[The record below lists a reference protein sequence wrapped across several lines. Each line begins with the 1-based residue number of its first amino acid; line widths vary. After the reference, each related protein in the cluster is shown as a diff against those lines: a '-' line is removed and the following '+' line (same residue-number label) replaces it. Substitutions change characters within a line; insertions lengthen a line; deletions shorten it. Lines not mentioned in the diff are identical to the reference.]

1 MKPPFGVLSKP
12 PNKQIKGCCV
22 VDPRRSLYLRRQ
34 GQQGRGVPRVEHG
47 VTQDMV
53 FGFKLLHLQDE
64 FSVFVLVGENSPRRI
79 HSVMFHIYIYIYIL
93 YKICWNDWFLHGA
106 NTFP

>member
-1 MKPPFGVLSKP
+1 MKPPFSVVFKP
-12 PNKQIKGCCV
+12 PSKQIKGFCV

-34 GQQGRGVPRVEHG
+34 GQQGRGGGPRVEHG

-64 FSVFVLVGENSPRRI
+64 FSVFVLVGENSPKRI
-79 HSVMFHIYIYIYIL
+79 HSVMFHIDTL
-93 YKICWNDWFLHGA
+93 
-106 NTFP
+106 